1 MIDLDALGSGY
12 DLDFETASKLAKQK
26 SQLKEKL
33 KGAKDPSY
41 KPKKPKKKKK
51 AAGLQIQTQVVK
63 HEPSAAQITRMQL
76 YKNKLIALDN
86 GRTRVSHMENNR
98 NIRGFFNRKNNCF
111 LNVIL
116 QSMMSVP
123 LFFNYL
129 AAFAKDCEADSELA
143 AELEKGDHDVLVQC
157 LHIQKELDPSRVKSD
172 LPLDYLNH
180 PERIFKNF
188 LPLFTAGD
196 HQ

>member
-1 MIDLDALGSGY
+1 MAGHIGIWWELAG
-12 DLDFETASKLAKQK
+12 LAKN
-26 SQLKEKL
+26 L
-33 KGAKDPSY
+33 
-41 KPKKPKKKKK
+41 
-51 AAGLQIQTQVVK
+51 
-63 HEPSAAQITRMQL
+63 
-76 YKNKLIALDN
+76 
-86 GRTRVSHMENNR
+86 VSHMENNR

-129 AAFAKDCEADSELA
+129 APFAKDCEADSELA

-188 LPLFTAGD
+188 LHLFNEGD